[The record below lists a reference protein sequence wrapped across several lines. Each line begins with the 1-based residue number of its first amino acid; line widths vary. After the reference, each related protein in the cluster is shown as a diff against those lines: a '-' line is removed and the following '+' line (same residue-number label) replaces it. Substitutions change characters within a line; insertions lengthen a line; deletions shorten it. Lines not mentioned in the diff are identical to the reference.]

1 MGPGVRGRDDAPGNL
16 VGVWGRARPA
26 GSGLERER
34 VNVAPRVKEAMGVV
48 RLPLEWESSS
58 VEVLAPWKI
67 KSNFTSKIQL
77 QIKKAKKKKE

>member
-58 VEVLAPWKI
+58 VEVLAPC
-67 KSNFTSKIQL
+67 FTFEGRSATVRADCDL
-77 QIKKAKKKKE
+77 